1 MTIKLKYSD
10 EPIEVTGM
18 CFDKEGTFFGF
29 LKEGDPAAPVNLD
42 EFYPKEDCAVL
53 ADGLTPQ
60 DISTILNIDMDY
72 QNEMSISG
80 KIPPHEEQMKEIL
93 RRFQELKARLDK

>member
-18 CFDKEGTFFGF
+18 SFDEDGVFKGYF
-29 LKEGDPAAPVNLD
+29 KEGDPAAPVKLD
-42 EFYPKEDCAVL
+42 EFYPKEDCEVL
-53 ADGLTPQ
+53 SGGLRWQ
-60 DISTILNIDMDY
+60 DISAILNIDMDY

-93 RRFQELKARLDK
+93 RRFLELKARLNQ